1 MARWPKSAEARDA
14 ISAIVFLVISV
25 VGFVAALDF
34 PKRAANWPL
43 WMWGLLGGFSLIL
56 LAGSLR
62 RRPAA
67 KTEKKEQVTFRRAVV
82 NVALIVAFAV
92 SVPILGFYTATGAY
106 MLVHMT
112 YLGVRPFSLVLAV
125 TAGGLLFLYFFF
137 GFVLGVPIPHG
148 LLY

>member
-1 MARWPKSAEARDA
+1 MTRWPKGAEARDA

-62 RRPAA
+62 RRPSG
-67 KTEKKEQVTFRRAVV
+67 KTEKKDPATFVRSIV

-92 SVPILGFYTATGAY
+92 SVPFLGFYTATGTY
-106 MLVHMT
+106 TLVHMT

-125 TAGGLLFLYFFF
+125 AAGGLIFLYFFF
-137 GFVLGVPIPHG
+137 GFMLGVPVPHG

>member
-1 MARWPKSAEARDA
+1 MTRWPKGAEARDA
-14 ISAIVFLVISV
+14 ISAIVFLVISI

-62 RRPAA
+62 RSPSG
-67 KTEKKEQVTFRRAVV
+67 KTEKKDQATFGRSFV
-82 NVALIVAFAV
+82 NVALIVAYAV
-92 SVPILGFYTATGAY
+92 SVPILGFFTATGTYAI
-106 MLVHMT
+106 VHMT
-112 YLGVRPFSLVLAV
+112 YLGVRPFPLVFAV
-125 TAGGLLFLYFFF
+125 AAGGLIFLYFFF
-137 GFVLGVPIPHG
+137 GFILGVPVPHG

>member
-1 MARWPKSAEARDA
+1 MTRWPKGAEARDA
-14 ISAIVFLVISV
+14 ISAIVFLVISI

-43 WMWGLLGGFSLIL
+43 WMWGLLGVFSLGL

-62 RRPAA
+62 PRPVG
-67 KTEKKEQVTFRRAVV
+67 KTEKKDPATFRRSFV
-82 NVALIVAFAV
+82 NVALIAAFAV
-92 SVPILGFYTATGAY
+92 SVPILGFFTATGIY
-106 MLVHMT
+106 IIVHMT

-137 GFVLGVPIPHG
+137 GFVLGVPVPHG

>member
-1 MARWPKSAEARDA
+1 MTRWPKGAEARDA

-56 LAGSLR
+56 LAGSLWR
-62 RRPAA
+62 SPTGKNE
-67 KTEKKEQVTFRRAVV
+67 KTEPAGRKRAVV
-82 NVALIVAFAV
+82 NVVLIVAFAV
-92 SVPILGFYTATGAY
+92 CVPLLGFFTAAGAY
-106 MLVHMT
+106 ILVHMT
-112 YLGVRPFSLVLAV
+112 YLGVRPLSLVLAV
-125 TAGGLLFLYFFF
+125 AAGGLIFLYFFF
-137 GFVLGVPIPHG
+137 GYILGVPVPHG

>member
-1 MARWPKSAEARDA
+1 MTRWPKGAEARDA
-14 ISAIVFLVISV
+14 ISAIVFLVISI

-43 WMWGLLGGFSLIL
+43 WMWGLLGGFSLVL

-62 RRPAA
+62 RRPSG
-67 KTEKKEQVTFRRAVV
+67 KTERKDQADFVRSIV

-92 SVPILGFYTATGAY
+92 SVPFLGFYTATGIY
-106 MLVHMT
+106 IIVHMT

-137 GFVLGVPIPHG
+137 GFVLGVPVPHG